1 MKSNLDLIETTED
14 LWADTLLMDMLEMVK
29 KWNDKSSNP
38 EIKEM
43 ATNTAQLVAYISKLR
58 IDRATARLTAED
70 QRRQKLDLDSQIS
83 KMINND

>member
-29 KWNDKSSNP
+29 RWNDKSSNP

>member
-29 KWNDKSSNP
+29 RWNDKSSNP

-58 IDRATARLTAED
+58 IDRATARLTAEN
-70 QRRQKLDLDSQIS
+70 QRKQKLDLDSQIS